1 MRLIIK
7 LLVPVFALLVF
18 AALFVGSATIASA
31 ADPRCAV
38 GGDYNRGARWNWEVT
53 KGKFISGGC
62 TCYVANKV
70 WSLRR
75 VEVPNWGSAG
85 SWYANANW
93 RKDPNKPQANAIAA
107 FSGHV
112 AWVDSVSRDSQV
124 KALLEQPRQE
134 RYQSGWAWQW
144 QKSGGLW
151 KYVKVPVYSTRTVGN
166 WRWNVTEIYT
176 VSASQQNYNP
186 QNPNGPV
193 VGSSWKATRTYV
205 EVNGQVTNEKW
216 STAAN
221 GIGYGTFQGYIYP

>member
-1 MRLIIK
+1 MKIIK
-7 LLVPVFALLVF
+7 PLVFVCALLF
-18 AALFVGSATIASA
+18 FIALFFGSATPANA

-38 GGDYNRGARWNWEVT
+38 GGDYNKGIRWDVYYN
-53 KGKFISGGC
+53 GKLISGGC

-85 SWYANANW
+85 SWYGNATW
-93 RKDPNKPQANAIAA
+93 RKGPNKPQANAIAV

-112 AWVDSVSRDSQV
+112 AWVDRVSRDSQA

-134 RYQSGWAWQW
+134 RYQSGWTWQW
-144 QKSGGLW
+144 QRSGLLW
-151 KYVKVPVYSTRTVGN
+151 KLVKVPVYSTRTVGN

-193 VGSSWKATRTYV
+193 VSSSWKATRTYV